1 MGRLVILTFYITK
14 GDIAP
19 MPRIANRVA
28 HQEPSVFGEINE
40 IAAQFPDTINLGQG
54 RPDFDGPKEIMQA
67 AADAI
72 LTGKA
77 NQYAPD
83 LGVKELR
90 QSIALHAQ
98 SQYGLEINQNGGIV
112 VTSGAAEGVFV
123 ALMGVVNE
131 GDEVI
136 LIEPYF
142 DTYLQIIEAAG
153 AKPVFVPMRPPA
165 WTFDPE
171 ELRAAFTDKTTAIVI
186 NTPHNPTGRVY
197 TMEEMTHIA
206 DLCKEFDVVVVSDE
220 VYEHLIFDN
229 ARHIPM
235 ATLPDMFERTLTVSS
250 GAKTFSATGWKI
262 GWVMG
267 HPDLVEGPW
276 RIHQSVTFA
285 VNHPSQY
292 GIAKGLSLG
301 NNYYEEL
308 QAIYSRKREI
318 LRQGLVAAGITVDYA
333 PDGAFYIMGNFSGVF
348 DGDDREFAKWLIRE
362 HGVACIPPSAF
373 FTPSHRHI
381 TRHYARFAYCKS
393 DELLYR
399 AMERLAKLK
408 G

>member
-1 MGRLVILTFYITK
+1 MSSFCATVFAILPSFHSLPRLVILTFYITK

-40 IAAQFPDTINLGQG
+40 IDAQFPDTINLGQG
-54 RPDFDGPKEIMQA
+54 RPDFNGPKEILQA

-83 LGVKELR
+83 LRVKELR

-98 SQYGLEINQNGGIV
+98 SQYGLAINQNGGIV

-131 GDEVI
+131 RDEVI

-186 NTPHNPTGRVY
+186 NTPHNPTG
-197 TMEEMTHIA
+197 
-206 DLCKEFDVVVVSDE
+206 
-220 VYEHLIFDN
+220 
-229 ARHIPM
+229 
-235 ATLPDMFERTLTVSS
+235 
-250 GAKTFSATGWKI
+250 
-262 GWVMG
+262 
-267 HPDLVEGPW
+267 
-276 RIHQSVTFA
+276 
-285 VNHPSQY
+285 
-292 GIAKGLSLG
+292 
-301 NNYYEEL
+301 
-308 QAIYSRKREI
+308 
-318 LRQGLVAAGITVDYA
+318 
-333 PDGAFYIMGNFSGVF
+333 
-348 DGDDREFAKWLIRE
+348 
-362 HGVACIPPSAF
+362 
-373 FTPSHRHI
+373 
-381 TRHYARFAYCKS
+381 
-393 DELLYR
+393 
-399 AMERLAKLK
+399 
-408 G
+408 